1 MKRRLAAAALACAA
15 IAAAGDLRAQQVP
28 PRDLWPQ
35 ATSAARDGDFDVAAK
50 RADDLLTTGRT
61 YGIKTY
67 PEYAAS
73 AAGLASQTEKSNPAM
88 TKWALTAA
96 AQLDANSP
104 DVAFSA
110 ADRAGRRQAWG
121 EAIPLV
127 IRGFTR
133 MLGDYRARLLSRAD
147 LFIVAALAIVLTTIL
162 LAIALFIRYGRA
174 MAHDFRERLSSRFT
188 GGSVTVLAFA
198 LLFLPIFLW
207 LGPMW
212 LLFYWLAIFFPY
224 AGAAER
230 IAIAVL
236 LLLVALLPVAA
247 EFNTSRIAG
256 VESPVV
262 MSALSSRDQAYQP
275 EALRRLQELVAVVP
289 DHPVLQLLAGNMQSF
304 EGNEEQAQQHYNRA
318 IELRRTYAGAHVN
331 LGNLLFMNNE
341 FQAAM
346 TAYEKAQRADP
357 DLAIAYYNHSVA
369 SGETYKFDQQ
379 SKMLDNARKADPAFV
394 ERVTRVPPPQKIVM
408 YSPSIAEAWSVTTEM
423 SKRPAA
429 RALFGNYA
437 SFDFVRSSVNPMT
450 IGALVS
456 LLLALLLWLRR
467 RRVGLANACIKCGR
481 TFCPRCKS
489 AREST
494 TYCTQCIHIYLKRDG
509 VSIDTKRKKLEEVTS
524 HQTGMVRRNKV
535 FATFLPGSAQ
545 MMEGRIIAGVLGAFV
560 FGVLVA
566 IAILV
571 GRLAPA
577 IGPAADVAQLM
588 VRIVSITLAVI
599 VWFVLAMPVYRRR
612 SVA

>member
-35 ATSAARDGDFDVAAK
+35 ATSAAREGDFDEAAK
-50 RADDLLTTGRT
+50 RAGDLLTTGRT

-73 AAGLASQTEKSNPAM
+73 AAGLASQTEKSNPQMA
-88 TKWALTAA
+88 KWALTTAA
-96 AQLDANSP
+96 LLDANSP
-104 DVAFSA
+104 DAAFSA
-110 ADRAGRRQAWG
+110 ADRAGRRQAWA
-121 EAIPLV
+121 EAVSLV
-127 IRGFTR
+127 IRGFAR

-147 LFIVAALAIVLTTIL
+147 LFIVAALAIVLTAIL

-224 AGAAER
+224 AGAGER

-236 LLLVALLPVAA
+236 LLLVALLPVAS
-247 EFNTSRIAG
+247 EYNTSRIAG
-256 VESPVV
+256 LESPVV
-262 MSALSSRDQAYQP
+262 MAALSSRDQAYQP

-318 IELRRTYAGAHVN
+318 IELRRNYAGAHVN

-346 TAYEKAQRADP
+346 TAYDKAQRADAN
-357 DLAIAYYNHSVA
+357 LAIAYYNHSVA

-379 SKMLDNARKADPAFV
+379 DKMLKKARQADQAFV
-394 ERVTRVPPPQKIVM
+394 ERVTRVPPLQKIVM
-408 YSPSIAEAWSVTTEM
+408 YSPSIAEAWSVTAEL

-456 LLLALLLWLRR
+456 LLLAILLWLKRR
-467 RRVGLANACIKCGR
+467 RAGLANACIKCGR

-524 HQTGMVRRNKV
+524 HQTGMVRRNKI

-545 MMEGRIIAGVLGAFV
+545 MMEGRIIAGVLGAFI

-566 IAILV
+566 VAILV

-588 VRIVSITLAVI
+588 VRIVSIVLAVI
-599 VWFVLAMPVYRRR
+599 VWFVLAVPVYRRR

>member
-15 IAAAGDLRAQQVP
+15 LAATGDLRAQQVS

-35 ATSAARDGDFDVAAK
+35 ATSAAREGDFDVAAK
-50 RADDLLTTGRT
+50 RAGDLVTTGRT

-73 AAGLASQTEKSNPAM
+73 AAGLASQTEKSNPEIF
-88 TKWALTAA
+88 KWALTAA

-127 IRGFTR
+127 ARGFTR

-147 LFIVAALAIVLTTIL
+147 LLIVASLAIVLTTIL

-174 MAHDFRERLSSRFT
+174 MAHDFREILSSRFT

-247 EFNTSRIAG
+247 EYNTSRIAG

-346 TAYEKAQRADP
+346 TAYERAQRADP

-379 SKMLDNARKADPAFV
+379 SRMLESARKADPAFV

-437 SFDFVRSSVNPMT
+437 TFDFVRSSVNPMT

-467 RRVGLANACIKCGR
+467 RRAGLANACIKCGR

-524 HQTGMVRRNKV
+524 HQTGMIRRNKV

-545 MMEGRIIAGVLGAFV
+545 MMEGRIMAGVLGAFL

-566 IAILV
+566 IAVLV

-588 VRIVSITLAVI
+588 VRIVAIVLAVI

>member
-15 IAAAGDLRAQQVP
+15 IAAAGDLRAQQVS

-35 ATSAARDGDFDVAAK
+35 ATSAAREGDFEVAGK
-50 RADDLLTTGRT
+50 RANDLLTTGRT

-67 PEYAAS
+67 PEYAAA
-73 AAGLASQTEKSNPAM
+73 AAGLASQTEKSNPAIA
-88 TKWALTAA
+88 KWALTTA

-110 ADRAGRRQAWG
+110 ADRAGRSRSWA
-121 EAIPLV
+121 EAVPLV
-127 IRGFTR
+127 ARGFTR

-147 LFIVAALAIVLTTIL
+147 LFIVAALAIVFTSIL

-174 MAHDFRERLSSRFT
+174 MAHDFREMLSSRFT

-198 LLFLPIFLW
+198 LLFLPVFLW

-247 EFNTSRIAG
+247 DYTASRIAG

-346 TAYEKAQRADP
+346 TAYDKAQRADP

-379 SKMLDNARKADPAFV
+379 STMLEKARKADPAFV
-394 ERVTRVPPPQKIVM
+394 ERVTRVPPLQKIVM
-408 YSPSIAEAWSVTTEM
+408 YSPPIAEAWSVTNEL

-437 SFDFVRSSVNPMT
+437 SFDLARSSVNPMT

-456 LLLALLLWLRR
+456 LLLALLLWMRR
-467 RRVGLANACIKCGR
+467 RRAGLANACIKCGR

-535 FATFLPGSAQ
+535 FATFLPGAAQ
-545 MMEGRIIAGVLGAFV
+545 MMEGRIIAGVLGAFF
-560 FGVLVA
+560 FGLLVA
-566 IAILV
+566 VAILV

-588 VRIVSITLAVI
+588 VRIASIALAAI
-599 VWFVLAMPVYRRR
+599 LWFVLAMPVYRRR

>member
-35 ATSAARDGDFDVAAK
+35 ATSAAREGDFEVAAK
-50 RADDLLTTGRT
+50 RAGDLVTTGRT

-73 AAGLASQTEKSNPAM
+73 AAGLASQTEKSNPEM
-88 TKWALTAA
+88 SKWALTAA

-110 ADRAGRRQAWG
+110 ADRAGRKQAWA

-127 IRGFTR
+127 ARGFTR

-147 LFIVAALAIVLTTIL
+147 LLIVASLAIVLTTIL

-212 LLFYWLAIFFPY
+212 VLFYWLAIFFPY
-224 AGAAER
+224 AGAGER
-230 IAIAVL
+230 IAIVVL

-247 EFNTSRIAG
+247 EYNTSRIAG

-379 SKMLDNARKADPAFV
+379 TQMLEKARKADPAFV

-408 YSPSIAEAWSVTTEM
+408 YSPSIAEAWSVTSEM
-423 SKRPAA
+423 SQRPAA

-456 LLLALLLWLRR
+456 LLLALLLWMRR

-524 HQTGMVRRNKV
+524 HQTGMIRRNKV

-545 MMEGRIIAGVLGAFV
+545 MMEGRIVAGVLGAFV

-566 IAILV
+566 IAVLV

-588 VRIVSITLAVI
+588 VRIVSIALAVI
-599 VWFVLAMPVYRRR
+599 VWFVLALPVYRRR